1 MKKFDIENMPKTTS
15 GFIVPDN
22 YFEDFSNKVL
32 SQLPDETNRVIPL
45 YKQKSKLLMAVAA
58 ILVVGL
64 FIPIFNQ
71 LSKPSEELDLTT
83 LENHL
88 SYQTNI
94 NQYDL
99 ISELDEDDLNKMGAT
114 IQLKDDIIEEHLST
128 NSDLERLLSE

>member
-1 MKKFDIENMPKTTS
+1 MKKFNLENIPKTTS

-22 YFEDFSNKVL
+22 YFEDFSKKVL

-45 YKQKSKLLMAVAA
+45 YKQKSKLLIAVAA
-58 ILVVGL
+58 ILFIGL

-71 LSKPSEELDLTT
+71 LSKPAEELDLTT

-94 NQYDL
+94 YQYDL

-114 IQLKDDIIEEHLST
+114 IQLKDEIIEEHLSS
-128 NSDLERLLSE
+128 NSDLESLLSE

>member
-1 MKKFDIENMPKTTS
+1 MKKFNLENIPKTTS

-22 YFEDFSNKVL
+22 YFEDFSKKVL

-45 YKQKSKLLMAVAA
+45 YKQKSKLLMSVAA
-58 ILVVGL
+58 ILVIGL
-64 FIPIFNQ
+64 FIPVYNQ
-71 LSKPSEELDLTT
+71 LSRPSEELDLTT

-114 IQLKDDIIEEHLST
+114 IQLKDEIIEEHLSF

>member
-1 MKKFDIENMPKTTS
+1 MKKFNLENIPKTTS

-22 YFEDFSNKVL
+22 YFEDFSKKVL

-45 YKQKSKLLMAVAA
+45 YKQKNKLLMAVAA

-114 IQLKDDIIEEHLST
+114 IQLNDEIIEEHLST

>member
-1 MKKFDIENMPKTTS
+1 MKKFDLENMPKTTS

-22 YFEDFSNKVL
+22 YFEDFSKKVL

-45 YKQKSKLLMAVAA
+45 YKQKRKLIMAVAA

-71 LSKPSEELDLTT
+71 LSKPAEELDLTT

-114 IQLKDDIIEEHLST
+114 IQLKDEIIEEHLST

>member
-1 MKKFDIENMPKTTS
+1 MKKFNLENIPKTTS

-22 YFEDFSNKVL
+22 YFEDFSKKVL
-32 SQLPDETNRVIPL
+32 SQLPDETNKVIPL
-45 YKQKSKLLMAVAA
+45 YEQKSKLLMAVAA
-58 ILVVGL
+58 ILVIGL

-114 IQLKDDIIEEHLST
+114 IQLNDEIIEEHLSS

>member
-1 MKKFDIENMPKTTS
+1 MKKFNLENIPKTTS

-22 YFEDFSNKVL
+22 YFEDFSKKVL

-58 ILVVGL
+58 ILLIGL
-64 FIPIFNQ
+64 FIPVYNQ
-71 LSKPSEELDLTT
+71 LSRPSEELDLTT

-99 ISELDEDDLNKMGAT
+99 ISELDEEDLNKMGAT
-114 IQLKDDIIEEHLST
+114 IQLKDEIIEEHLSS

>member
-1 MKKFDIENMPKTTS
+1 MKKFNLENIPKTTS

-22 YFEDFSNKVL
+22 YFEDFSKNVL
-32 SQLPDETNRVIPL
+32 SQLPDETKRVIPL

-58 ILVVGL
+58 ILVIGL

-99 ISELDEDDLNKMGAT
+99 ISELDEDDLNKMGTT

-128 NSDLERLLSE
+128 NSDLERLISE

>member
-1 MKKFDIENMPKTTS
+1 MKKFNLENIPKTTS

-58 ILVVGL
+58 ILIIGL
-64 FIPIFNQ
+64 FIPIFKQ
-71 LSKPSEELDLTT
+71 LSKPAEELDLTT

-99 ISELDEDDLNKMGAT
+99 ISELDEDDLNKLGAT

>member
-1 MKKFDIENMPKTTS
+1 MKKFNLENIPKTTS

-58 ILVVGL
+58 ILIIGL

-71 LSKPSEELDLTT
+71 LSKPAEELDLTT

-99 ISELDEDDLNKMGAT
+99 ISELDEDDLNKLGAT
-114 IQLKDDIIEEHLST
+114 IQIKDDIIEEHLST
-128 NSDLERLLSE
+128 DSDLERLLSE

>member
-1 MKKFDIENMPKTTS
+1 MKKFNLENLPKTTS

-22 YFEDFSNKVL
+22 YFEDFSKKVL
-32 SQLPDETNRVIPL
+32 SKLPKEPNRVIPL

-58 ILVVGL
+58 ILVIGL

-71 LSKPSEELDLTT
+71 LSKPVEELDLTT

-99 ISELDEDDLNKMGAT
+99 ISELDEDDLNKMEAT
-114 IQLKDDIIEEHLST
+114 IQLKDEIIEEHLST

>member
-1 MKKFDIENMPKTTS
+1 MKKFNLENVPKTTS

-22 YFEDFSNKVL
+22 YFEDFSKKVL

-58 ILVVGL
+58 ILVIGL

-114 IQLKDDIIEEHLST
+114 IQLKDEIIEEHLST

>member
-1 MKKFDIENMPKTTS
+1 MKKFNLENIPKTTS

-22 YFEDFSNKVL
+22 YFEDFSKKVL
-32 SQLPDETNRVIPL
+32 SQLADETNKVIPL

-64 FIPIFNQ
+64 FIPIYNQ
-71 LSKPSEELDLTT
+71 LSKPTEELDLTT

-99 ISELDEDDLNKMGAT
+99 ISELDEDDLNKMEAT
-114 IQLKDDIIEEHLST
+114 IQLKDEIIEEHLST
-128 NSDLERLLSE
+128 NSDIERLLSE

>member
-1 MKKFDIENMPKTTS
+1 MKKFNLENIPKTTS

-58 ILVVGL
+58 LLIIGL
-64 FIPIFNQ
+64 FIPIFKQ
-71 LSKPSEELDLTT
+71 LPKPAEELDLTT

-114 IQLKDDIIEEHLST
+114 IQLKDEIIEEHLSS

>member
-1 MKKFDIENMPKTTS
+1 MKKFNLENVPKTTS

-58 ILVVGL
+58 ILIIGL

-71 LSKPSEELDLTT
+71 LSKPAEELDLTT

-99 ISELDEDDLNKMGAT
+99 ISELDEDDLNKLGAT

-128 NSDLERLLSE
+128 DSDLERLLSE

>member
-1 MKKFDIENMPKTTS
+1 MKKFNLENIPKTTS

-22 YFEDFSNKVL
+22 YFEDFSKNVL
-32 SQLPDETNRVIPL
+32 SQLPDETKRVIPL

-58 ILVVGL
+58 ILVIGL

-114 IQLKDDIIEEHLST
+114 IQLKDEIIEEHLSS

>member
-1 MKKFDIENMPKTTS
+1 MKKFNLENIPKTTS
-15 GFIVPDN
+15 GFIIPDN
-22 YFEDFSNKVL
+22 YFEDFSKKVL

-45 YKQKSKLLMAVAA
+45 YKQKSKLLTAVAA
-58 ILVVGL
+58 ILVIGL
-64 FIPIFNQ
+64 FIPVYNQ
-71 LSKPSEELDLTT
+71 LSRPSEELDLTT

-114 IQLKDDIIEEHLST
+114 IQLKDEIIEEHLSS
-128 NSDLERLLSE
+128 NSDLESLLSE

>member
-1 MKKFDIENMPKTTS
+1 MKKLNLENIPKTTS

-22 YFEDFSNKVL
+22 YFEDFSKKVL
-32 SQLPDETNRVIPL
+32 SQLPDETNKVIPL
-45 YKQKSKLLMAVAA
+45 YEQKSKLLMAVAA
-58 ILVVGL
+58 ILVIGL

-71 LSKPSEELDLTT
+71 LSKPAEELDLTT

-114 IQLKDDIIEEHLST
+114 IQLKDEIIEEHLST

>member
-1 MKKFDIENMPKTTS
+1 MKKFNLENIPKTTS

-22 YFEDFSNKVL
+22 YFEDFSKNVL
-32 SQLPDETNRVIPL
+32 SQLSDETKRVIPL
-45 YKQKSKLLMAVAA
+45 YKQKSKLIMAVAA
-58 ILVVGL
+58 ILVIGL

-114 IQLKDDIIEEHLST
+114 IQLNDQIIEEHLSS

>member
-1 MKKFDIENMPKTTS
+1 MKKFNLENIPKTTS

-22 YFEDFSNKVL
+22 YFEDFSKKVL

-45 YKQKSKLLMAVAA
+45 YKQKSKLLMSVAA
-58 ILVVGL
+58 ILVIGL
-64 FIPIFNQ
+64 FIPVYNQ
-71 LSKPSEELDLTT
+71 LSRPSEELDLTT

-114 IQLKDDIIEEHLST
+114 IQLKDEIIEEHLSS

>member
-1 MKKFDIENMPKTTS
+1 MKKFNLENIPKTTS

-22 YFEDFSNKVL
+22 YFEDFSKKVL

-58 ILVVGL
+58 ILVIGL

-114 IQLKDDIIEEHLST
+114 IQLKDEIIEEHLSS

>member
-1 MKKFDIENMPKTTS
+1 MKKFNLENVPKTTS

-58 ILVVGL
+58 ILIIGL

-71 LSKPSEELDLTT
+71 LPKPAEELDLTT

>member
-1 MKKFDIENMPKTTS
+1 MKKFNLENVPKTTS

-22 YFEDFSNKVL
+22 YFEDFSKKVL
-32 SQLPDETNRVIPL
+32 SQLPEKPNRVIPL
-45 YKQKSKLLMAVAA
+45 YKQKSKLLIAVAA
-58 ILVVGL
+58 ILVIGL

-71 LSKPSEELDLTT
+71 LSKPAEELDLTT

-114 IQLKDDIIEEHLST
+114 IQLKDEIIEEHLST

>member
-1 MKKFDIENMPKTTS
+1 MKKFNLENIPKTTS

-22 YFEDFSNKVL
+22 YFEDFSKNVL
-32 SQLPDETNRVIPL
+32 SQLPDETKRVIPL

-58 ILVVGL
+58 ILVIGL

-114 IQLKDDIIEEHLST
+114 IQLNDQIIEEHLSS

>member
-1 MKKFDIENMPKTTS
+1 MKKFNLENIPKTTS

-22 YFEDFSNKVL
+22 YFEDFSKKVL

-45 YKQKSKLLMAVAA
+45 YKQKSKLLMSVAA
-58 ILVVGL
+58 ILVIGL
-64 FIPIFNQ
+64 FIPVYNQ
-71 LSKPSEELDLTT
+71 LSRPSEELDLTT

-114 IQLKDDIIEEHLST
+114 IQLKDDIIEEHLSS

>member
-1 MKKFDIENMPKTTS
+1 MKKFNLENVPKTTS

-22 YFEDFSNKVL
+22 YFEDFSKKVL

-45 YKQKSKLLMAVAA
+45 YEQKSKLLMAVAA

-71 LSKPSEELDLTT
+71 LSKPVEELDLTT

-114 IQLKDDIIEEHLST
+114 IQLKDEIIEEHLST

>member
-1 MKKFDIENMPKTTS
+1 MKKFNLENIPKTTS

-22 YFEDFSNKVL
+22 YFEDFSKNVL

-58 ILVVGL
+58 ILVIGL

-114 IQLKDDIIEEHLST
+114 IQLKDEIIEEHLST

>member
-1 MKKFDIENMPKTTS
+1 MKKFNLENIPKTTS

-58 ILVVGL
+58 LLIIGL
-64 FIPIFNQ
+64 FIPIFKQ
-71 LSKPSEELDLTT
+71 LPKPAEELDLTT

-114 IQLKDDIIEEHLST
+114 IQLKDEIIEEHLST
-128 NSDLERLLSE
+128 NSDLESLLSE

>member
-1 MKKFDIENMPKTTS
+1 MKKFNLENIPKTTS

-58 ILVVGL
+58 ILIIGL

-71 LSKPSEELDLTT
+71 LSKPAEELDLTT

-99 ISELDEDDLNKMGAT
+99 ISELDEDDLNKLGAT

>member
-1 MKKFDIENMPKTTS
+1 MKKFDLENMPKTTS

-22 YFEDFSNKVL
+22 YFEDFSKKVL

-45 YKQKSKLLMAVAA
+45 YKQKSKLIMAVAA

-71 LSKPSEELDLTT
+71 LSKPAEELDLTT

-114 IQLKDDIIEEHLST
+114 IQLKDEIIEEHLST

>member
-1 MKKFDIENMPKTTS
+1 MKKFNLENIPKTTS

-22 YFEDFSNKVL
+22 YFEDFSKNVL

-58 ILVVGL
+58 ILVIGL

-114 IQLKDDIIEEHLST
+114 IQLNDEIIEEHLSS

>member
-1 MKKFDIENMPKTTS
+1 MKKFDLENIPKTTS

-22 YFEDFSNKVL
+22 YFEDFSKNVL
-32 SQLPDETNRVIPL
+32 SQLPDETKRVIPL

-58 ILVVGL
+58 ILVIGL

-114 IQLKDDIIEEHLST
+114 IQLKDEIIEEHLSS

>member
-1 MKKFDIENMPKTTS
+1 MKKFNLENIPKTTS

-22 YFEDFSNKVL
+22 YFEDFSKKVL

-58 ILVVGL
+58 ILVIGL

-114 IQLKDDIIEEHLST
+114 IQLKDEIIEEHLST

>member
-1 MKKFDIENMPKTTS
+1 MKKFNLENVPKTTS

-22 YFEDFSNKVL
+22 YFVDFSKNVL

-58 ILVVGL
+58 ILVIGL

-99 ISELDEDDLNKMGAT
+99 ISELDEDDLNKMGTT
-114 IQLKDDIIEEHLST
+114 IQLKDEIIEEHLST
-128 NSDLERLLSE
+128 NSDLESLLSE

>member
-1 MKKFDIENMPKTTS
+1 MKKFNLENVPKTTS

-58 ILVVGL
+58 LLIIGL
-64 FIPIFNQ
+64 FIPIFKQ
-71 LSKPSEELDLTT
+71 LPKPAEELDLTT

>member
-1 MKKFDIENMPKTTS
+1 MKKFNLENIPKTTS

-58 ILVVGL
+58 ILVIGL

-71 LSKPSEELDLTT
+71 LSKPAEELDLTT

-99 ISELDEDDLNKMGAT
+99 ISELDEDDLNKLGAT

-128 NSDLERLLSE
+128 NSDIERLLSE

>member
-1 MKKFDIENMPKTTS
+1 MKKFNLENIPKTTS

-22 YFEDFSNKVL
+22 YFEDFSKKVL
-32 SQLPDETNRVIPL
+32 SKLPEEPNRVIPL

-58 ILVVGL
+58 ILVIGL

-71 LSKPSEELDLTT
+71 LSKPAEELDLTT

-114 IQLKDDIIEEHLST
+114 IQLKDEIIEEHLST

>member
-1 MKKFDIENMPKTTS
+1 MKKINLENIPKTTS

-22 YFEDFSNKVL
+22 YFEDFSKNVL
-32 SQLPDETNRVIPL
+32 SQLPDETKRVIPL

-58 ILVVGL
+58 ILVIGL

-99 ISELDEDDLNKMGAT
+99 ISELDEDDINKMGAT
-114 IQLKDDIIEEHLST
+114 IQLKDEIIEEHLST